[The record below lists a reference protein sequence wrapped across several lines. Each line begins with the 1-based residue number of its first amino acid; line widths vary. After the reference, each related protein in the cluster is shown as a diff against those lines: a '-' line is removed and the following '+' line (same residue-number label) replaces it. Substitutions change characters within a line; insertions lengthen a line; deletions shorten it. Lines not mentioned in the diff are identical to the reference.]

1 MKLPSPTPA
10 TRFFQNKTEEI
21 KTQAEKSAEPILP
34 FVNIP
39 AQRNVKKCLCDSIP
53 GLSVQLSF
61 ILGPLRGEQEERP
74 RVPRASSPERH

>member
-10 TRFFQNKTEEI
+10 MRIFQNKVR
-21 KTQAEKSAEPILP
+21 KKLKPRRRSVEPIGP
-34 FVNIP
+34 VNIP
-39 AQRNVKKCLCDSIP
+39 AQRNVKEVFM
-53 GLSVQLSF
+53 GLHPALSAQLSF